1 MLQNY
6 LKIALRNLLR
16 HRVFSI
22 INIVGLAI
30 GLTACLL
37 IALYIQDELAYDAF
51 HEKGDRIARVV
62 MEYSQGNT
70 GVTKDG
76 VTGTKVAPAFKRN
89 FPEVEA
95 GVRMMS
101 AQNVVKLG
109 EKLFTEKRFY
119 YADAPFFDIF
129 SFKLLVGD
137 PKKVLSEP
145 NTLVISANT
154 AQKYFGSDNPV
165 GKILRVN
172 DAKDFTITGVAAD
185 CPQNSQIQFDLLAS
199 FTSLRAAQSEETWWN
214 ANYTTFLLLKNKEN
228 IQTLQAKITPFMKT
242 QFSKEEMADG
252 FLTYSLEPY
261 SQVHLHSQVE
271 NTFEP
276 NGNIAYLY
284 IFSIVALL
292 ILVIACVTYLNLT
305 TARATERAK
314 EVGMRKVLGAAR
326 KQLFEQFMTESAMLT
341 VVALLLSIV
350 LTNLFLTPFNA
361 LIDKKIM
368 PSSIFS
374 PYNLAF
380 MLGIGLTI
388 TMLAGSYPALVLSS
402 FQPIKVLKGAFKF
415 SFSGLFLRKSLIIFQ
430 FMISVF
436 LIISTIIIKNQL
448 HFIQNKELGYQKDQV
463 LVLPMDSKV
472 NEKLQTFKSV
482 FKSNAEVL
490 GVSGAYETPVFI
502 NGGYS
507 MWGEGMLLGKQKSV
521 AALPVDE
528 NFAETVGL
536 KIIAGTDFSEADMKR
551 ITNTDEKK
559 NYFYFIINESAVKS
573 MGWTVENAVGKK
585 MDLGESRR
593 GEVKAVI
600 KDFHFASLHQKIEPL
615 VIFPDVSFNTLMVRL
630 SGKDVPQTL
639 ALLSKQWKEIA
650 PQLPFEYEF
659 MDDEFNRLYTSE
671 TRIGTAFGVFA
682 FLAIFLACL
691 GLFGLATFTI
701 LQRTKEIGIRKVLG
715 ASVQQIVGL
724 LSKDFLKLVILSILI
739 ASPIAYYFM
748 DKWLQDFAYRVDI
761 SWWIFALAGIV
772 AIVIALLTVS
782 YQAIRAA
789 LANPVK
795 SLRTE

>member
-1 MLQNY
+1 
-6 LKIALRNLLR
+6 
-16 HRVFSI
+16 
-22 INIVGLAI
+22 
-30 GLTACLL
+30 
-37 IALYIQDELAYDAF
+37 
-51 HEKGDRIARVV
+51 
-62 MEYSQGNT
+62 
-70 GVTKDG
+70 
-76 VTGTKVAPAFKRN
+76 
-89 FPEVEA
+89 
-95 GVRMMS
+95 
-101 AQNVVKLG
+101 
-109 EKLFTEKRFY
+109 
-119 YADAPFFDIF
+119 
-129 SFKLLVGD
+129 
-137 PKKVLSEP
+137 
-145 NTLVISANT
+145 
-154 AQKYFGSDNPV
+154 
-165 GKILRVN
+165 
-172 DAKDFTITGVAAD
+172 
-185 CPQNSQIQFDLLAS
+185 
-199 FTSLRAAQSEETWWN
+199 
-214 ANYTTFLLLKNKEN
+214 
-228 IQTLQAKITPFMKT
+228 
-242 QFSKEEMADG
+242 
-252 FLTYSLEPY
+252 
-261 SQVHLHSQVE
+261 
-271 NTFEP
+271 
-276 NGNIAYLY
+276 
-284 IFSIVALL
+284 
-292 ILVIACVTYLNLT
+292 
-305 TARATERAK
+305 
-314 EVGMRKVLGAAR
+314 
-326 KQLFEQFMTESAMLT
+326 
-341 VVALLLSIV
+341 
-350 LTNLFLTPFNA
+350 
-361 LIDKKIM
+361 M

-380 MLGIGLTI
+380 MMGIGLTI
-388 TMLAGSYPALVLSS
+388 TLLAGSYPALVLSS

-415 SFSGLFLRKSLIIFQ
+415 SFSGLFLRKLLIIFQ

-448 HFIQNKELGYQKDQV
+448 HFIQNKELGYHKDQV

-490 GVSGAYETPVFI
+490 DVSGAYETPVFI

-528 NFAETVGL
+528 NFAKTVGL
-536 KIIAGTDFSEADMKR
+536 KIIAGTNFSEADIKR

>member
-1 MLQNY
+1 M
-6 LKIALRNLLR
+6 
-16 HRVFSI
+16 
-22 INIVGLAI
+22 
-30 GLTACLL
+30 
-37 IALYIQDELAYDAF
+37 
-51 HEKGDRIARVV
+51 
-62 MEYSQGNT
+62 
-70 GVTKDG
+70 
-76 VTGTKVAPAFKRN
+76 
-89 FPEVEA
+89 
-95 GVRMMS
+95 
-101 AQNVVKLG
+101 
-109 EKLFTEKRFY
+109 
-119 YADAPFFDIF
+119 
-129 SFKLLVGD
+129 
-137 PKKVLSEP
+137 
-145 NTLVISANT
+145 
-154 AQKYFGSDNPV
+154 
-165 GKILRVN
+165 
-172 DAKDFTITGVAAD
+172 
-185 CPQNSQIQFDLLAS
+185 
-199 FTSLRAAQSEETWWN
+199 
-214 ANYTTFLLLKNKEN
+214 
-228 IQTLQAKITPFMKT
+228 
-242 QFSKEEMADG
+242 
-252 FLTYSLEPY
+252 
-261 SQVHLHSQVE
+261 
-271 NTFEP
+271 
-276 NGNIAYLY
+276 
-284 IFSIVALL
+284 
-292 ILVIACVTYLNLT
+292 
-305 TARATERAK
+305 
-314 EVGMRKVLGAAR
+314 
-326 KQLFEQFMTESAMLT
+326 
-341 VVALLLSIV
+341 
-350 LTNLFLTPFNA
+350 
-361 LIDKKIM
+361 
-368 PSSIFS
+368 
-374 PYNLAF
+374 
-380 MLGIGLTI
+380 GIGLTI
-388 TMLAGSYPALVLSS
+388 TLLAGSYPALVLSS

-448 HFIQNKELGYQKDQV
+448 HFIQNKELGYHKDQV

-490 GVSGAYETPVFI
+490 DVSGAYETPVFI

-521 AALPVDE
+521 TALPVDE
-528 NFAETVGL
+528 NFAKTVGL

-615 VIFPDVSFNTLMVRL
+615 VIFPDTYFQTLMVRI
-630 SGKDVPQTL
+630 SGKNVPQTL
-639 ALLSKQWKEIA
+639 ATLSKQWKEIA

-724 LSKDFLKLVILSILI
+724 LSKDFLKLVILSIVI

-748 DKWLQDFAYRVDI
+748 DKWLQDFAYRI
-761 SWWIFALAGIV
+761 NIEWWIFALAGIV

-789 LANPVK
+789 MANPVK
-795 SLRTE
+795 SLKTE